1 MIVPE
6 INEITDFL
14 KKANKSQ
21 SVQTKTTG
29 FPSID
34 KLGQYSLGGLTVIA
48 GYPGMGV
55 TVFMISSLINLTKL
69 NVSCTYV
76 SLKEP
81 ALSTIRLIAANLFQS
96 EDFKSSKCSD
106 IDFIKSIDGSTLDAL
121 PIQICDNSNIY
132 VNDLDFILGIRK
144 QVGLEISKVFFIDD
158 LDELKV
164 GEGENNKDK
173 LSLICKEL
181 KELAAR
187 YQISIVV
194 GHTVRPFEGSIERP
208 TLSMLRKDGEIE
220 QTASMII
227 FLYRH
232 EYFKIEISENGT
244 PTQGLIELTIAKSK
258 HGKTGSAEMKFIGK
272 YYKVEDA

>member
-1 MIVPE
+1 MIIPK
-6 INEITDFL
+6 ITEITCFL
-14 KKANKSQ
+14 KEYRRR
-21 SVQTKTTG
+21 QTVLSITTG

-34 KLGQYSLGGLTVIA
+34 KFGQYSSGGLTVIA

-55 TVFMISSLINLTKL
+55 TAFMVSSLINLAKL
-69 NVSCTYV
+69 NESCTYI

-81 ALSTIRLIAANLFQS
+81 ALTTLRLIATNLFQS
-96 EDFKSSKCSD
+96 VDFESSECSD
-106 IDFIKSIDGSTLDAL
+106 KDFIKYIEGSALESL

-132 VNDLDFILGIRK
+132 VSDLDFILGIRK

-158 LDELKV
+158 LEELKIA
-164 GEGENNKDK
+164 EGENIKDK
-173 LSLICKEL
+173 FSLICQEL

-187 YQISIVV
+187 YQISIVI
-194 GHTVRPFEGSIERP
+194 GHTIKPIKDSTERP

-220 QTASMII
+220 QNASLIV

-244 PTQGLIELTIAKSK
+244 PTQGLIEIIIAKSE
-258 HGKTGSAEMKFIGK
+258 HGKTGSVEMKFVGK
-272 YYKVEDA
+272 YHKVEGA

>member
-14 KKANKSQ
+14 KKAKRTQ

-34 KLGQYSLGGLTVIA
+34 KLGQYNLGGLTVIA

-55 TVFMISSLINLTKL
+55 TAFMISSLINLTKL
-69 NVSCTYV
+69 NLSCTYV

-106 IDFIKSIDGSTLDAL
+106 MDFIKSIEGSALESL

-132 VNDLDFILGIRK
+132 VSDLDFILGIRK

-164 GEGENNKDK
+164 GEGENIKDK
-173 LSLICKEL
+173 FSLICMEL
-181 KELAAR
+181 KELAVR
-187 YQISIVV
+187 YQVA
-194 GHTVRPFEGSIERP
+194 
-208 TLSMLRKDGEIE
+208 LSLV
-220 QTASMII
+220 
-227 FLYRH
+227 
-232 EYFKIEISENGT
+232 
-244 PTQGLIELTIAKSK
+244 TQ
-258 HGKTGSAEMKFIGK
+258 
-272 YYKVEDA
+272 